1 MALVSLEADK
11 RARGATSCVV
21 AFGHASHATK
31 VKVSISASP
40 MLIVVEL
47 TAVTVKFSDVDV
59 FAGNDT
65 VSGVPSFGSAPTAT
79 VDPSLKVRV
88 PAVT

>member
-1 MALVSLEADK
+1 
-11 RARGATSCVV
+11 
-21 AFGHASHATK
+21 
-31 VKVSISASP
+31 